1 MLIHTDLKQVLLTK
15 REVARW
21 LRVSAETVVRL
32 ARRGKLPGRRV
43 GNRWRFVRGEIQTW
57 LDEGKTS

>member
-1 MLIHTDLKQVLLTK
+1 MLVHTDAKQVLLTK

-43 GNRWRFVRGEIQTW
+43 GSRWRFVRGEIQAW
-57 LDEGKTS
+57 LDEGKAS

>member
-1 MLIHTDLKQVLLTK
+1 MLIHTDVKQVLLTK

-43 GNRWRFVRGEIQTW
+43 GNRWRFVRGEVQRW

>member
-1 MLIHTDLKQVLLTK
+1 MLVHTDAKQVLLTK

-43 GNRWRFVRGEIQTW
+43 GNRWRFVRGEIQAW
-57 LDEGKTS
+57 LDEGKAS

>member
-1 MLIHTDLKQVLLTK
+1 MLIHTDVKQVLLTK

-43 GNRWRFVRGEIQTW
+43 GNRWRFVRGEIQAW
-57 LDEGKTS
+57 LDGAAS